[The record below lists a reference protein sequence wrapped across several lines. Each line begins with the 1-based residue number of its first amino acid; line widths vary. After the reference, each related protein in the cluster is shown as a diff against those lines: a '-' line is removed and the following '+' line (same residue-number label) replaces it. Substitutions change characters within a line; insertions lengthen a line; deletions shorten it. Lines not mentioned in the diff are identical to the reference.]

1 MSKSLQHKR
10 RRLLRTEASPTERE
24 ASLNKSG
31 VGLQLEKL
39 EELLRK
45 TIQPHCHNEEV
56 RQKARHQFYGLAER
70 ELSRTE
76 IHDIVTILLEAL
88 DSPNMSPTLVSYIHS
103 TIGLLYLT
111 KNDIELAI
119 QSFTKALWVETT
131 TMEHSSPNNN
141 NNQVDVGLVLH
152 RLALCQMRLGDR
164 NGASSLLGR
173 ALKLYKECSLPN
185 DHSYIQHAQEELDHT
200 KKEKMP
206 RRMAV
211 VSAKTLLH

>member
-1 MSKSLQHKR
+1 MSKSLQHNKR
-10 RRLLRTEASPTERE
+10 RRPTEQE
-24 ASLNKSG
+24 ASLKKSG

-39 EELLRK
+39 EELLCK

-76 IHDIVTILLEAL
+76 IHDIVTILLDAL
-88 DSPNMSPTLVSYIHS
+88 ESPNMSPTLVSYIHS

-131 TMEHSSPNNN
+131 TTMEHSSPNN
-141 NNQVDVGLVLH
+141 QVDIGLALH
-152 RLALCQMRLGDR
+152 RLALCRMRLGDR

-185 DHSYIQHAQEELDHT
+185 DHSYVQHAQEELDHT